1 MLAKLAE
8 SNRAA
13 MSGLARRSI
22 GLPSASRLQQK
33 RGFYKPRPQDEDSTP
48 LDLKFWNGTPA
59 IPYEK
64 FQIDMNKYDLKKI
77 LSARNADGS
86 VAADKDLRETQV
98 LREHMDQVFTDVG
111 AVHLVNTNMT
121 TGDEFS
127 AVTKILMEYEERDY
141 EGGANLRIPIEK
153 NVYDTGA
160 PKEANILYHHEMAY
174 VDTSCK
180 WVAFGALESPKDAMK
195 GATFISANVG
205 ATDMLLDSK
214 FGERLIE
221 KGCCYIRKLPDRKY
235 FLDNNLDASIVY
247 NYWQTSTG
255 TEDMNE
261 AEAIMR
267 SKGLE
272 VEWQDSPIFGRY
284 MVTKYYV
291 DTFEYD
297 PYTDRNTMYASVADD
312 YAWFDTWP
320 GLKDLPHW
328 ERPLKLNFGDGEVMT
343 RSEKQFWDD
352 CYANN
357 GIPIAW
363 KKGDL
368 AIICNYRTAH
378 GRPKYSLED
387 GEKRDLAVILGET
400 YVRQGEVEGKF

>member
-1 MLAKLAE
+1 MLAKLAQ
-8 SNRAA
+8 SNCAA
-13 MSGLARRSI
+13 VSSLARRSTV
-22 GLPSASRLQQK
+22 LPSANKLQQK

>member
-1 MLAKLAE
+1 MLGKLAE
-8 SNRAA
+8 SNRAT
-13 MSGLARRSI
+13 MSGLARRSV
-22 GLPSASRLQQK
+22 GLPAAGRLQQK
-33 RGFYKPRPQDEDSTP
+33 RGFYKPRPQDEDATP
-48 LDLKFWNGTPA
+48 LDLKFWNGKPA

-64 FQIDMNKYDLKKI
+64 FQIDMKKYDLKKI
-77 LSARNADGS
+77 LSAMNADGS
-86 VAADKDLRETQV
+86 IAADHDLRETQV

-111 AVHLVNTNMT
+111 AVHLVNTDMT
-121 TGDEFS
+121 TGEQFT
-127 AVTKILMEYEERDY
+127 AVTKILMDYEERDY
-141 EGGANLRIPIEK
+141 EGGANLRVPIEK

-180 WVAFGALESPKDAMK
+180 WVAFGALEAPKDAMK

-214 FGERLIE
+214 FGERLVE

-255 TEDMNE
+255 TEDMDE

-272 VEWQDSPIFGRY
+272 VEWQDSPVFGRY

-352 CYANN
+352 CYSNN

-378 GRPKYSLED
+378 GRPHYSLD
-387 GEKRDLAVILGET
+387 DAEKRDLAVILGET

>member
-8 SNRAA
+8 SNRATV
-13 MSGLARRSI
+13 SGLARRSV
-22 GLPSASRLQQK
+22 GLPAAGRLQQK
-33 RGFYKPRPQDEDSTP
+33 RGFYKPRPQDEDATP
-48 LDLKFWNGTPA
+48 LDLKFWNGKPA

-64 FQIDMNKYDLKKI
+64 FQIDMKKYDLKKI
-77 LSARNADGS
+77 LSAMNADGS
-86 VAADKDLRETQV
+86 IAADHDLRETQV

-111 AVHLVNTNMT
+111 AVHLVNTDMT
-121 TGDEFS
+121 TGEQFT
-127 AVTKILMEYEERDY
+127 AVTKILMDYEERDY
-141 EGGANLRIPIEK
+141 EGGANLRVPIEK

-180 WVAFGALESPKDAMK
+180 WVAFGALEAPKDAMK

-214 FGERLIE
+214 FGERLVE

-255 TEDMNE
+255 TEDMDE

-272 VEWQDSPIFGRY
+272 VEWQDSPVFGRY

-352 CYANN
+352 CYSNN

-378 GRPKYSLED
+378 GRPHYSLD
-387 GEKRDLAVILGET
+387 DAEKRDLAVILGET